1 MPEYTVE
8 KTKESWFNKIENM
21 HPYQTLM
28 YLGMFGSG
36 LIFLFLTV
44 AFLSSGI
51 QNLGRTGTAVPAAF
65 IASSVVIL
73 FSGYLVSQLL
83 VHYKKEEIE
92 LLKNKLFYTFMLGLI
107 FTLMQFLGWKELTA
121 MGIDF
126 RGLPSGSFLYVL
138 TGIHI
143 FHLIGAMVF
152 ALLLYAEYHKKNKDQ
167 ITQLILVTN
176 PFERMRIRLF
186 VVYWYFM
193 DLIWLI
199 LFSII
204 AFAF

>member
-1 MPEYTVE
+1 MPDQTVE

-44 AFLSSGI
+44 AFVGSDI
-51 QNLGRTGTAVPAAF
+51 RNLGGMGTAVPVAF

-92 LLKNKLFYTFMLGLI
+92 LLKDKLFYTFMLGLI
-107 FTLMQFLGWKELTA
+107 FTLLQFVGWKELTA

-126 RGLPSGSFLYVL
+126 TGLPSGSFLYVL

-152 ALLLYAEYHKKNKDQ
+152 ALLLYAEYHKKSKDQ
-167 ITQLILVTN
+167 ITHLILITN
-176 PFERMRIRLF
+176 PFEKMRIRLF

>member
-1 MPEYTVE
+1 MPDQAVE

-44 AFLSSGI
+44 AFLGSDI
-51 QNLGRTGTAVPAAF
+51 QNLGRRGTAVPVAF

-92 LLKNKLFYTFMLGLI
+92 LLKDKLFYTFMLGMI
-107 FTLMQFLGWKELTA
+107 FTLLQFVGWKELTA

-126 RGLPSGSFLYVL
+126 TGLPSGSFLYVL

-167 ITQLILVTN
+167 ITQLILITN
-176 PFERMRIRLF
+176 PFEKMRIRLF